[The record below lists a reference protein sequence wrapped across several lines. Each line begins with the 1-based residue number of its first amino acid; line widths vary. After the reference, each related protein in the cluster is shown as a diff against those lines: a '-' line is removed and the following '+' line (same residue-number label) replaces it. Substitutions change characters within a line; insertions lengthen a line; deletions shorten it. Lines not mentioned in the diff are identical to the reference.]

1 MKNFLIPNC
10 CGYYRRAAPI
20 NVRELLQNLRYVLK
34 GFTKRKSLKNLLM
47 TIIYEMRQTT
57 FIVTKTKHML
67 WITKLPCSI
76 FKRGILTA
84 VDITFTS

>member
-1 MKNFLIPNC
+1 
-10 CGYYRRAAPI
+10 
-20 NVRELLQNLRYVLK
+20 
-34 GFTKRKSLKNLLM
+34 M

-57 FIVTKTKHML
+57 FGVTKTKHML